1 MFILILNV
9 INFFYL
15 FIKMVGVREGLLKNG
30 FDFSNYVILEM
41 VQSYWTEVSNL
52 KRNTHYKY
60 Y

>member
-30 FDFSNYVILEM
+30 FDFSNYIILKM

>member
-15 FIKMVGVREGLLKNG
+15 FIKMVGVREGLLKNE
-30 FDFSNYVILEM
+30 FDFSNYIILEM

>member
-30 FDFSNYVILEM
+30 FDFSNYIILEM

-60 Y
+60 N

>member
-30 FDFSNYVILEM
+30 FDFSNYIILEM

>member
-1 MFILILNV
+1 ML
-9 INFFYL
+9 
-15 FIKMVGVREGLLKNG
+15 GVREGLLKNG
-30 FDFSNYVILEM
+30 FDFSNYIILEM

>member
-30 FDFSNYVILEM
+30 FDFSNYIILEM

-52 KRNTHYKY
+52 KRNTHY
-60 Y
+60 

>member
-1 MFILILNV
+1 MFVLILNV

-30 FDFSNYVILEM
+30 FDFSNYIILEM

>member
-9 INFFYL
+9 TNFFYL

-30 FDFSNYVILEM
+30 FDFSNYIILEM

>member
-1 MFILILNV
+1 
-9 INFFYL
+9 
-15 FIKMVGVREGLLKNG
+15 MVGVREGLLKNG
-30 FDFSNYVILEM
+30 FDFSNYIILKM

>member
-1 MFILILNV
+1 MFVLILNV

-15 FIKMVGVREGLLKNG
+15 LIKMVGVREGLLKNG
-30 FDFSNYVILEM
+30 FDFSNYIILEM